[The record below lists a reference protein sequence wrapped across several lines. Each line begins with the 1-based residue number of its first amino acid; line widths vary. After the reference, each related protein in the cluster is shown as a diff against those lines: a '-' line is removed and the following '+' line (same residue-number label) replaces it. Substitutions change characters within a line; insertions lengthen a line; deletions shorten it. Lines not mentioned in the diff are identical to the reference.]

1 MIPDVFLYR
10 GYCLIEEKDNNTNE
24 LEELMLEEI
33 DINEDSDESDDFQ
46 NLTDPVVTPA
56 TTTPAVVASSTAGS
70 ATAAAASTATSPK
83 TGDAFPYVLALA
95 AMCFAGA
102 ALCIRKSSLT
112 K

>member
-1 MIPDVFLYR
+1 M
-10 GYCLIEEKDNNTNE
+10 EEKDNNTNE

-33 DINEDSDESDDFQ
+33 DINEDS
-46 NLTDPVVTPA
+46 VVTPA

-70 ATAAAASTATSPK
+70 TTAAAASTATSPK

>member
-1 MIPDVFLYR
+1 M
-10 GYCLIEEKDNNTNE
+10 EEKDNNTNE

-33 DINEDSDESDDFQ
+33 DINEDPDESDDSQ
-46 NLTDPVVTPA
+46 NLTNPVVTPA
-56 TTTPAVVASSTAGS
+56 TTT
-70 ATAAAASTATSPK
+70 AADASTATSPK
-83 TGDAFPYVLALA
+83 TTDAFPYVLALA

>member
-1 MIPDVFLYR
+1 M
-10 GYCLIEEKDNNTNE
+10 EEKDNNTNE

-33 DINEDSDESDDFQ
+33 DINEDPDESDDSQ

-56 TTTPAVVASSTAGS
+56 VVAPSTAGS
-70 ATAAAASTATSPK
+70 TTAAAASTATSPK

-102 ALCIRKSSLT
+102 ALCIRKSSMT

>member
-1 MIPDVFLYR
+1 M
-10 GYCLIEEKDNNTNE
+10 EEKDNNTNE

-33 DINEDSDESDDFQ
+33 DINEDPDESDDSQ
-46 NLTDPVVTPA
+46 NLTDKN
-56 TTTPAVVASSTAGS
+56 S
-70 ATAAAASTATSPK
+70 
-83 TGDAFPYVLALA
+83 VLALA

>member
-1 MIPDVFLYR
+1 M
-10 GYCLIEEKDNNTNE
+10 EEKDNNTNE

-33 DINEDSDESDDFQ
+33 DINEDPDESDDSQ
-46 NLTDPVVTPA
+46 NLTNPVVTPA
-56 TTTPAVVASSTAGS
+56 TT
-70 ATAAAASTATSPK
+70 AADASTATSPK

>member
-1 MIPDVFLYR
+1 M
-10 GYCLIEEKDNNTNE
+10 EEKDNNTNE

-33 DINEDSDESDDFQ
+33 DINEDSDESDDSQ

-56 TTTPAVVASSTAGS
+56 TTTPAVVASSTA
-70 ATAAAASTATSPK
+70 TSPK
-83 TGDAFPYVLALA
+83 TGEAFPYVLALA

-102 ALCIRKSSLT
+102 ALCIRKSSMT

>member
-1 MIPDVFLYR
+1 M
-10 GYCLIEEKDNNTNE
+10 EEKDNNTNE

-33 DINEDSDESDDFQ
+33 DINEDPDESDDSQ

-56 TTTPAVVASSTAGS
+56 T
-70 ATAAAASTATSPK
+70 TAAAASTATSPK

-102 ALCIRKSSLT
+102 ALCIRKSSMT